1 MTAIFWW
8 LTTPSAASVLCMCG
22 WMSSLRGSLRAITT
36 WMAGR
41 TTPEIRPAKSV
52 THSDQELSHFLRML
66 MLRWTVSASSASGDR
81 TQMGIA
87 AGSVQSQTADSA
99 REVRRTARI
108 AAISSF
114 TSE

>member
-1 MTAIFWW
+1 MVAYDAVGG
-8 LTTPSAASVLCMCG
+8 LGAVHVRLDEQLARLLARHHHLDG
-22 WMSSLRGSLRAITT
+22 RAHD
-36 WMAGR
+36 AR
-41 TTPEIRPAKSV
+41 
-52 THSDQELSHFLRML
+52 DQTSEVRDS
-66 MLRWTVSASSASGDR
+66 LRWTVSGSSASGDR

-87 AGSVQSQTADSA
+87 AGSVHSQTADSA

>member
-36 WMAGR
+36 WMAGQ
-41 TTPEIRPAKSV
+41 TTPEVRPAKSV
-52 THSDQELSHFLRML
+52 THSDGQVRPHLVTAC
-66 MLRWTVSASSASGDR
+66 RWGQQRVPCR
-81 TQMGIA
+81 
-87 AGSVQSQTADSA
+87 VESA

-114 TSE
+114 TSEYPLYIAPPVSTSPSAL